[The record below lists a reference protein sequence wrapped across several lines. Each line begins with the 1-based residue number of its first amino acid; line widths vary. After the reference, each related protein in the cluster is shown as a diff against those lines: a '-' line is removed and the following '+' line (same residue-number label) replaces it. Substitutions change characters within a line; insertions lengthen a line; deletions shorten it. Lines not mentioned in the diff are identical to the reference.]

1 VTLWAGALFNPGH
14 VCTLAA
20 SFASL
25 KLYLLH
31 CDINSTLG
39 KVLSSDQQLFNV
51 SHDKQEL
58 FARGKA
64 FRSAPEP
71 GPEPH

>member
-14 VCTLAA
+14 VCTLAT

-25 KLYLLH
+25 ELYLLDS
-31 CDINSTLG
+31 DINPALG
-39 KVLSSDQQLFNV
+39 EVLSSDQQLFNV

-58 FARGKA
+58 VARGKA
-64 FRSAPEP
+64 FRSAPQA